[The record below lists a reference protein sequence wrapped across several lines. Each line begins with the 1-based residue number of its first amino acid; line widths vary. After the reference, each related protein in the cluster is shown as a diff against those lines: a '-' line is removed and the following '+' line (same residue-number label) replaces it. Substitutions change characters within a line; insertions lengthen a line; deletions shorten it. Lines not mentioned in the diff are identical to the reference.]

1 MKKLVLEEFIPY
13 RLNRLGTAVSERLKG
28 VYSKKFGLTIPQW
41 RVLSTLGQFD
51 RLTAT
56 EIGAHSAMHKAK
68 VSRAVRDLELRR
80 WLSRLETEQDRRF
93 ETLQLTAAGRKA
105 YDAIVPD
112 MARFEERMRGSMGVQ
127 QTRIVMQALDCLEKA
142 LGVRSQRRGRE
153 GA

>member
-41 RVLSTLGQFD
+41 RVLATLGQFE

-56 EIGAHSAMHKAK
+56 EIGRHSAMHKAK
-68 VSRAVRDLELRR
+68 VSRAVRDLEIRR
-80 WLSRLETEQDRRF
+80 WLTRLETVEDRRF
-93 ETLQLTAAGRKA
+93 ELLVLTPAGRRA

-112 MARFEERMRGSMGVQ
+112 MANFEQKMRSTIGSEKARV
-127 QTRIVMQALDCLEKA
+127 VLEALDCLEKA
-142 LGVRSQRRGRE
+142 LDVKASRRN
-153 GA
+153 

>member
-1 MKKLVLEEFIPY
+1 MKKLVLEDFIPY
-13 RLNRLGTAVSERLKG
+13 RLNRLGTTVSERLKG

-41 RVLSTLGQFD
+41 RVLSTLGQFE

-80 WLSRLETEQDRRF
+80 WLNRRGTEQDRRF
-93 ETLQLTAAGRKA
+93 EMLELTTTGRKA

-112 MARFEERMRGSMGVQ
+112 MAGFEEDMRVTMGTR
-127 QTRIVMQALDCLEKA
+127 QTRVVLEALDSLEKV
-142 LGVRSQRRGRE
+142 LCVKSRRRS
-153 GA
+153 